1 MLRLL
6 KIQGCS
12 HCQAEYFLSSS
23 SSWLLE
29 TFHSKAETLL
39 VQSLSGPPKAVARMV
54 VKHPIAA
61 LYLHK

>member
-23 SSWLLE
+23 FWLLE

-39 VQSLSGPPKAVARMV
+39 VQSLSGPPKVVARMI